1 MKASVHLKLNTESDP
16 FISKM
21 HLGIVEKTLIKL
33 EVKRTR
39 IQSQLCH

>member
-1 MKASVHLKLNTESDP
+1 MKASVHLKLNTESDL

-21 HLGIVEKTLIKL
+21 HLGTVEKIFIKL

-39 IQSQLCH
+39 IQSQLRH